1 MENIAIEDLKKE
13 KFNIGLTILLLLG
26 VFTFGEFGIAAVG
39 ANVVAAFIG
48 IALLKA
54 FLVMRDYMHIGRLF
68 AEEEAE

>member
-1 MENIAIEDLKKE
+1 MDTIAIEDLKKE
-13 KFNIGLTILLLLG
+13 KFSIGLTILLLLG

-39 ANVVAAFIG
+39 ANVVSAFIG